1 MPEYPVPESESQ
13 FEENFRQIHPL
24 MKDTEAYYE
33 SSRCLFCYNAPCTLA
48 CPTRIDV
55 PLFIRQINTGNVAG
69 AARTIY
75 SANYLG
81 GVCGKVCPTEELCE
95 GACVFNKQDV
105 KAIEIGR
112 LQFYAVNKVVS
123 AKSRLFDVPSG
134 KVTGGKIAGGK
145 IA

>member
-1 MPEYPVPESESQ
+1 MPEYPVPKSESQ

-95 GACVFNKQDV
+95 GACVLRAGCHQIAPILWWLRINGHACGKPP
-105 KAIEIGR
+105 
-112 LQFYAVNKVVS
+112 
-123 AKSRLFDVPSG
+123 AKLLVDDGVAG
-134 KVTGGKIAGGK
+134 VT
-145 IA
+145 